1 MEGRL
6 LTPFTLGALAVIVLA
21 LTWVDV
27 MTGLYVQEL
36 DSCDAEVEEKKMEQT
51 HTPVAFNTVVKC
63 TAVLT

>member
-1 MEGRL
+1 V
-6 LTPFTLGALAVIVLA
+6 TVLA

-51 HTPVAFNTVVKC
+51 HIPVAFNTVVKC